1 MTQIIVPRRTDDW
14 FRDGVFTLRAYRY
27 FEDISSQVNTTTDEV
42 TAIAPSQ
49 SLSSQVQWLQQQID
63 GLPEFTIDTTGFTA
77 DLTFITADKVIA

>member
-42 TAIAPSQ
+42 AAVAPSQ
-49 SLSSQVQWLQQQID
+49 SLSSQIQWLQQQFD